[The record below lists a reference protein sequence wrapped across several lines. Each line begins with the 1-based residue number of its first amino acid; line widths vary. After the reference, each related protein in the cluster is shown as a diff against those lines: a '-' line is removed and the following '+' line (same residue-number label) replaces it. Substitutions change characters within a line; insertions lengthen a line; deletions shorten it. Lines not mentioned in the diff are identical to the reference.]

1 MFKNFLDLSQQDVL
15 DHLVLTAYL
24 AEFAEWDNRSHLERI
39 RRYTYILAKGMGVGH
54 EQASLMSIAAML
66 HDIGK
71 ITIPVTILK
80 KTANLEPA
88 EYKITERHTVEGARL
103 LHGSGSSI
111 LQAAAI
117 IAQTHHERWDGSG
130 YPEGLRGEEIPIS
143 GRIMALVDVF
153 DSLTTWR
160 PYKKEMYPDEAFELI
175 KKSSGVLFDPKVVS
189 ILVGKIDDFSSI
201 LRSQN

>member
-160 PYKKEMYPDEAFELI
+160 PYKKEMYPDEAFELV